1 MLTYSESA
9 FDENHPYYDAKS
21 TRDNPK
27 WSLVHVEFRRKL
39 PQMITLTELKSF
51 AKPGGA
57 LENMA
62 MIKQS
67 RLSVSRVTAEEW
79 EFIMDLVE
87 EEDDAATDAA
97 PVQSEGQAAEPELD
111 INPVDEEL
119 QEELQDEIREDDVVN
134 GEGATTDQTLGEDAT
149 E

>member
-1 MLTYSESA
+1 
-9 FDENHPYYDAKS
+9 
-21 TRDNPK
+21 
-27 WSLVHVEFRRKL
+27 
-39 PQMITLTELKSF
+39 MITLTELKSF

-67 RLSVSRVTAEEW
+67 RLSVSKVTAEEW

-97 PVQSEGQAAEPELD
+97 PVQSEGQAAEPESD

-119 QEELQDEIREDDVVN
+119 QEELQDEIREHDVVN
-134 GEGATTDQTLGEDAT
+134 GEGATTD
-149 E
+149 